1 MKGLLVLLGLCLFA
15 LAQEEQFTIADD
27 IEVGDCS
34 DGWRITGYY
43 VPDEKDFHGAKVDLN
58 VGGTVYKF
66 KEDFIKAVKMQ
77 GSGYSEYGWVLA
89 CCWQK
94 RSGIIGACGREL
106 VKLAAVAR
114 DPSIYRCGQCLKIE
128 TDQLRSYSFS
138 ALDTGGAIKGKH
150 LDVFCGGGEEGKQLA
165 NKITTNNAKV
175 CTC

>member
-1 MKGLLVLLGLCLFA
+1 MKAFIFLLGLCLFA
-15 LAQEEQFTIADD
+15 LAEDHFSI
-27 IEVGDCS
+27 IGDLPSECS

-43 VPDEKDFHGAKVDLN
+43 VPEEKDFHGKKVDLN
-58 VGGTVYKF
+58 VGGTVYQF
-66 KEDFIKAVKMQ
+66 KEDFISSVKMQ

-106 VKLAAVAR
+106 TKLAAVAR
-114 DPSIYRCGQCLKIE
+114 DASLYKCGQCLKIN
-128 TDQLRSYSFS
+128 TDVLRSYTFS

-150 LDVFCGGGEEGKQLA
+150 LDVFCGGDKSLA
-165 NKITTNNAKV
+165 NRVTSNNANV